1 MPFTVQ
7 QMKAYLDSING
18 DNGIVSSIGKIPH
31 TRGDINVKSR
41 SCAAFDTLTKILF
54 KGPEPTVYVAIIH
67 NITTNEIHISYPGKP
82 LDPQR
87 PNIIPRALDQ
97 DMVNELLEVLRNV
110 ISNPTIEMKTQL
122 FQEMYNKG
130 NDLLIQQLINKQEE
144 EKHKL
149 KARQPNDFK
158 LLQKMLQRDILPQTL
173 EEILSNGKAQEIAS
187 SLIDKI
193 LSNVQELAIT
203 LGQLGEQQIIVVPYA
218 YDQTHSYHGVHVEVK
233 GIHFA
238 KIQSD
243 DSTKFNIGLARR
255 DNGTPGCCA
264 GCSSEF
270 DALSE
275 AKQHI
280 INRSA
285 DFSYNFPPKNYQVS
299 QNVTNDPDIFTS
311 FIKILHAKCNAMIQD
326 SAYMHLGDHAFFNQA
341 IEILGESRE

>member
-1 MPFTVQ
+1 MPFTTQ
-7 QMKAYLDSING
+7 QMTACLDSING
-18 DNGIVSSIGKIPH
+18 DSGIVSSIGRVPHKRGKI
-31 TRGDINVKSR
+31 DVKST
-41 SCAAFDTLTKILF
+41 SCVAFDTLTKIFF

-87 PNIIPRALDQ
+87 PHIVPRALNQ
-97 DMVNELLEVLRNV
+97 DMVNELLGVLRNV
-110 ISNPTIEMKTQL
+110 ISNPTIEMKIQL

-158 LLQKMLQRDILPQTL
+158 VLQKMLQRDMLPQTL
-173 EEILSNGKAQEIAS
+173 EEILTNKKVQEIAS

-193 LSNVQELAIT
+193 FNIQELAIT
-203 LGQLGEQQIIVVPYA
+203 LEQIREQQIIVVPYTP
-218 YDQTHSYHGVHVEVK
+218 DQIHSYHGVHVEVK

-238 KIQSD
+238 KIQSAN
-243 DSTKFNIGLARR
+243 STKFNIGLARR
-255 DNGTPGCCA
+255 DNDTPGCCA

-275 AKQHI
+275 VKQHI

-285 DFSYNFPPKNYQVS
+285 DFSFNFPTKNYQVS
-299 QNVTNDPDIFTS
+299 QNVTKDHDIFTS
-311 FIKILHAKCNAMIQD
+311 FIKILYTKCNMMIQD
-326 SAYMHLGDHAFFNQA
+326 SAYIHLGEHDFFNQA
-341 IEILGESRE
+341 IEMLGENRE